1 MIEKPDHIFTHFVE
15 RCTACGPARNL
26 LGGFHALAILHDF
39 AVSFGNN
46 RAESDPP
53 DGVISL
59 LHRVAAFRPRQENL
73 WRVSNEQKGTAAAEG
88 RTWIAKFRRVRAR
101 RG

>member
-1 MIEKPDHIFTHFVE
+1 
-15 RCTACGPARNL
+15 
-26 LGGFHALAILHDF
+26 
-39 AVSFGNN
+39 
-46 RAESDPP
+46 
-53 DGVISL
+53 VISL